1 MIRFSL
7 KNSTDDEID
16 IFLKTV
22 RKQSNYYIYG
32 YYEQEKL
39 VGLIIYNI
47 ENETAKID
55 VISVENDERGKGIGT
70 KIINMVHEKRRNI
83 EN

>member
-1 MIRFSL
+1 MHVLTIQIIWDHTFSL

-55 VISVENDERGKGIGT
+55 VISVETMKEGRGLELK
-70 KIINMVHEKRRNI
+70 
-83 EN
+83 